1 MSVSNINFLSKN
13 HKGLIVSDLTSAVF
27 ICDLPWKYLD
37 ISVFSLQKALR
48 SRISKRCSSA
58 ESKGFR

>member
-13 HKGLIVSDLTSAVF
+13 HRGLIVSDLTSAVF

-37 ISVFSLQKALR
+37 ISVFSLQKALG
-48 SRISKRCSSA
+48 A
-58 ESKGFR
+58 ESQKV